1 MTFLDLPAPGPGT
14 RRRVAGAG
22 PVAEALRRA
31 SRGVDPYAPRWDRD
45 FRDLGAADAGSAR
58 EGACILLGPGPV
70 PGGLRSVHLAAGLE
84 PAERPGTA
92 WYLGARRYTREERD
106 RARREQRLLPLA
118 EIDLGVALRT
128 ALLETGGQPLHLVLD
143 LDVLD
148 PAWAPGVE
156 RPAGLGAT
164 PRELWGAFEL
174 LRDAPLASFEVR
186 GLVPGRDPEGRTA
199 LLAVEA
205 IRDLALL
212 AWGG

>member
-1 MTFLDLPAPGPGT
+1 MRFLDLPAPGPGT
-14 RRRVAGAG
+14 RRLVAGAG

-31 SRGVDPYAPRWDRD
+31 SRGLDPYAPRWDRD

-58 EGACILLGPGPV
+58 EGAHILLGPGPV
-70 PGGLRSVHLAAGLE
+70 PEGLPLVYLAAGLE
-84 PAERPGTA
+84 PVEPPGTA
-92 WYLGARRYTREERD
+92 WYLGARRYTREARD

-118 EIDLGVALRT
+118 EVDLGVALRT
-128 ALLETGGQPLHLVLD
+128 ALLETGGSPFHLVLD

-164 PRELWGAFEL
+164 PRELWAALGL
-174 LRDAPLASFEVR
+174 LRDGPVASFEVR
-186 GLVPGRDPEGRTA
+186 GLVPERDPEGRTA
-199 LLAVEA
+199 LLAAEA
-205 IRDLALL
+205 VRDLALL